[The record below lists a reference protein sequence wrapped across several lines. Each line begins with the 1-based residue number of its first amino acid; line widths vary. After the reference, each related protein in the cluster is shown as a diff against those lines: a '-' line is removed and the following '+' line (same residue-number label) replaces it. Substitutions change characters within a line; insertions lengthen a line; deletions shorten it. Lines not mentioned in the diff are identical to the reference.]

1 MVEVEVDGEYEI
13 ERGQSGQDVEEAIDV
28 VNTKVVAGVHWCG
41 QDRREGATYPPPL
54 LGPPIS
60 ELALN

>member
-28 VNTKVVAGVHWCG
+28 VNTKVVAGVQWCG
-41 QDRREGATYPPPL
+41 QDRREGAGGNLPSPPP
-54 LGPPIS
+54 PY
-60 ELALN
+60 